1 MVKIAFK
8 KLFIYV
14 IHEVHTK
21 YAYKFDKIIVSS
33 SKYN

>member
-1 MVKIAFK
+1 M
-8 KLFIYV
+8 IYLV
-14 IHEVHTK
+14 ISIHEVHTK